1 MTPHI
6 LILGAGLAGLTTA
19 FRLVSSGFRIT
30 ILDKGTIG
38 DSPLH
43 HTAENLRQPAEE
55 TESLYSTVHDSNAFP
70 FLLHRFQDATWSLLH
85 DLGTL
90 SYVRDETPLRFEF
103 IRSARPPIVFR
114 SFPLPSPF
122 HLVPSVLSFRA
133 LSVKDRW
140 SLINTLEKMWEGETE
155 LPKELDMY
163 TTQSWIEALGQSTP
177 AQSDVWNPLCRFF
190 LGEPLSQSSAYYFR
204 EMMVRCFYSARR
216 NHEGF
221 LLPLDEQSL
230 VLAPL
235 QKYLSQQGVNF
246 HSSNEV
252 TQIHFHDEKISG
264 VKLVNGTI
272 VTADQYVSTLPPHAL
287 ARCLPDRLL
296 TKYGYFYN
304 LLKLSDCPAV
314 IVHLRMGF
322 PTARPRLVLSN
333 KTFHWMVSRP
343 ESHSHAGTTMV
354 SCVVTGDRD
363 LLTQPDHVLIQ
374 KALADIPAKIFPQA
388 TQEDPSGL
396 EAQVIRRPHAFLSP
410 QPGISTFRPL
420 QQSPI
425 VNFHLAGSWTDT
437 GLPACRESSI
447 VSGNLCAQT
456 IMASYQTKGVDNI
469 QVES

>member
-30 ILDKGTIG
+30 ILDKGAISDNPFHPT
-38 DSPLH
+38 PETLRH
-43 HTAENLRQPAEE
+43 HAKEP
-55 TESLYSTVHDSNAFP
+55 ESLSSTFHGSHAFP
-70 FLLHRFQDATWSLLH
+70 FLLHRFQNATWSLLN
-85 DLGTL
+85 DLGTI
-90 SYVRDETPLRFEF
+90 SYVRDEPSLQFEF
-103 IRSARPPIVFR
+103 IRSARSPIVFR

-122 HLVPSVLSFRA
+122 HIVPGLLSFRG
-133 LSVKDRW
+133 LSIKDRW
-140 SLINTLEKMWEGETE
+140 SLINTLEKTWEGEPE
-155 LPKELDMY
+155 LPKELDMH
-163 TTQSWIEALGQSTP
+163 TTQSWIEALGQSGP
-177 AQSDVWNPLCRFF
+177 AQSDIWNPLCRFF

-204 EMMVRCFYSARR
+204 EMMVRCFFSARR
-216 NHEGF
+216 NHEAF

-230 VLAPL
+230 ILAPL
-235 QKYLSQQGVNF
+235 QKHLSQQGVHF

-252 TQIHFHDEKISG
+252 TQFHVHDEKISG
-264 VKLVNGTI
+264 VKLDNGTI
-272 VTADQYVSTLPPHAL
+272 MTADHYVSTLPPHAL
-287 ARCLPDRLL
+287 AGCLPDRLL

-304 LLKLSDCPAV
+304 LHKLSDCPAV
-314 IVHLRMGF
+314 IVRIRIGVA
-322 PTARPRLVLSN
+322 TSRPRLVLSN

-343 ESHSHAGTTMV
+343 QSHNHTGTTMV

-374 KALADIPAKIFPQA
+374 QALADIPTEIIPQA
-388 TQEDPSGL
+388 TQVDPSGL
-396 EAQVIRRPHAFLSP
+396 EAQVIRLPHAFLSP

-425 VNFHLAGSWTDT
+425 FNFHLAGSWTDT

-469 QVES
+469 KVES